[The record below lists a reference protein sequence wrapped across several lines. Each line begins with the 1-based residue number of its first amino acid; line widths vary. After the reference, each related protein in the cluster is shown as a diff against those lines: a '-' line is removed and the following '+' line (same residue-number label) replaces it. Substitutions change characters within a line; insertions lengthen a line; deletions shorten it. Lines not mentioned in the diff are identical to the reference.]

1 MEKFFI
7 NLTSTIKNHDVI
19 LIETHQNPDFDGL
32 GSALALQQFINY
44 LGKENYIIL
53 KKNKLSNPIK
63 KAFKLMDDK
72 KTKYQLINTKDSLK
86 KENPLLIVLDTHKQT
101 MLEEPKTIDKIND
114 IIVLDH
120 HIKSKDYIKKTNLN
134 YINSNMSSTIEII
147 THYLKFVNFKV
158 DEIIATFMLV
168 GLEIDTNTFKL
179 KTTDKTYET
188 AAYLTKLGAN
198 NVIKQELLKES
209 KEKYI
214 TIHKLIENSITINQN
229 MAVCLFDD
237 KIYETKD
244 LALIAEELL
253 RFEGIEVSFSIGFI
267 SKNTV
272 GISARSLGNID
283 VEKIMNKL
291 GGGGHVTEAASQ
303 FVETTIEEVF
313 IKLKEIIGG

>member
-72 KTKYQLINTKDSLK
+72 KIKYQLINTKDSLK

>member
-72 KTKYQLINTKDSLK
+72 KIKYQLINTKDSLK

-198 NVIKQELLKES
+198 NIIKQELLKES

>member
-72 KTKYQLINTKDSLK
+72 KIKYQLINTKDSLK

-120 HIKSKDYIKKTNLN
+120 HIKSKDYIKKNQ
-134 YINSNMSSTIEII
+134 
-147 THYLKFVNFKV
+147 
-158 DEIIATFMLV
+158 
-168 GLEIDTNTFKL
+168 FKL
-179 KTTDKTYET
+179 Y
-188 AAYLTKLGAN
+188 
-198 NVIKQELLKES
+198 
-209 KEKYI
+209 
-214 TIHKLIENSITINQN
+214 
-229 MAVCLFDD
+229 
-237 KIYETKD
+237 
-244 LALIAEELL
+244 
-253 RFEGIEVSFSIGFI
+253 
-267 SKNTV
+267 
-272 GISARSLGNID
+272 
-283 VEKIMNKL
+283 
-291 GGGGHVTEAASQ
+291 
-303 FVETTIEEVF
+303 
-313 IKLKEIIGG
+313 